1 MRKLGSRVD
10 LRGPETRQHHGESAV
25 GSYGELFRVTAFA
38 GNLPGCRD
46 WIGQVLA
53 FQVEAYW
60 FAACAFQLGTLMYR
74 YGVRVERSATEFSDQ
89 GAIQQVLSVFG
100 KKVINIDGVAFC
112 VAPDA
117 VCALDLSSQC
127 RELLERGFLRLRIR
141 LIKNQSA
148 KPVMAGAAACRINAA
163 KTDDHRKLCH
173 DMPSRGCNGNAYYI
187 GQTAVYI
194 MAK

>member
-1 MRKLGSRVD
+1 ML
-10 LRGPETRQHHGESAV
+10 
-25 GSYGELFRVTAFA
+25 
-38 GNLPGCRD
+38 
-46 WIGQVLA
+46 
-53 FQVEAYW
+53 
-60 FAACAFQLGTLMYR
+60 
-74 YGVRVERSATEFSDQ
+74 
-89 GAIQQVLSVFG
+89 G
-100 KKVINIDGVAFC
+100 KKVIDIDGAALC
-112 VAPDA
+112 VALDA

-148 KPVMAGAAACRINAA
+148 KPVMARAAACRINAA

>member
-1 MRKLGSRVD
+1 
-10 LRGPETRQHHGESAV
+10 
-25 GSYGELFRVTAFA
+25 
-38 GNLPGCRD
+38 
-46 WIGQVLA
+46 
-53 FQVEAYW
+53 
-60 FAACAFQLGTLMYR
+60 MYR
-74 YGVRVERSATEFSDQ
+74 YGVRVERSSTEFSDQ

-100 KKVINIDGVAFC
+100 KKVINIDGALC

-127 RELLERGFLRLRIR
+127 CELLERGFLRLRIR
-141 LIKNQSA
+141 LIKSQPA

>member
-1 MRKLGSRVD
+1 
-10 LRGPETRQHHGESAV
+10 
-25 GSYGELFRVTAFA
+25 
-38 GNLPGCRD
+38 
-46 WIGQVLA
+46 
-53 FQVEAYW
+53 
-60 FAACAFQLGTLMYR
+60 MYR
-74 YGVRVERSATEFSDQ
+74 YGVRVERSVTEFSDQ
-89 GAIQQVLSVFG
+89 GAVQQVLFVLG
-100 KKVINIDGVAFC
+100 KKVINIDGAAFC

-148 KPVMAGAAACRINAA
+148 KPVVARAAACRINAA
-163 KTDDHRKLCH
+163 KTDDHRKFCH
-173 DMPSRGCNGNAYYI
+173 HMPSRGCNGNAYYI

>member
-1 MRKLGSRVD
+1 
-10 LRGPETRQHHGESAV
+10 
-25 GSYGELFRVTAFA
+25 
-38 GNLPGCRD
+38 
-46 WIGQVLA
+46 
-53 FQVEAYW
+53 
-60 FAACAFQLGTLMYR
+60 MYR
-74 YGVRVERSATEFSDQ
+74 YGVGVERAVTEFSDQ
-89 GAIQQVLSVFG
+89 GAVQQVLFVLG
-100 KKVINIDGVAFC
+100 KKVINIDGAALC

>member
-1 MRKLGSRVD
+1 MKNVDDLEIRKFEALASRWWD
-10 LRGPETRQHHGESAV
+10 PNSEFKPLHDINPLR
-25 GSYGELFRVTAFA
+25 L
-38 GNLPGCRD
+38 N
-46 WIGQVLA
+46 WI
-53 FQVEAYW
+53 
-60 FAACAFQLGTLMYR
+60 
-74 YGVRVERSATEFSDQ
+74 DQ
-89 GAIQQVLSVFG
+89 AIALHG
-100 KKVINIDGVAFC
+100 KKVIDIDGAALC

-127 RELLERGFLRLRIR
+127 RELLERGFLRFCIR

-187 GQTAVYI
+187 GQTTVYI

>member
-1 MRKLGSRVD
+1 
-10 LRGPETRQHHGESAV
+10 
-25 GSYGELFRVTAFA
+25 
-38 GNLPGCRD
+38 
-46 WIGQVLA
+46 
-53 FQVEAYW
+53 
-60 FAACAFQLGTLMYR
+60 MYR
-74 YGVRVERSATEFSDQ
+74 YGVRVERSSTEFSDQ

-100 KKVINIDGVAFC
+100 KKVINIDGALC

-141 LIKNQSA
+141 LIENQSA